1 MLFPSLHFPDVV
13 DYPIESSCG
22 VMRMDD
28 GKRGALEMFKDLSE
42 RLSKVKKE
50 RESIKDEVV
59 EVLKNEED
67 EKFELEDGGR
77 IKLIRQKRRIFK
89 LAEFREEHPDLFEM
103 FSEEREIVFPRYF
116 PEEKGRVRS
125 DRIPALNGRG

>member
-1 MLFPSLHFPDVV
+1 
-13 DYPIESSCG
+13 
-22 VMRMDD
+22 MDD

-103 FSEEREIVFPRYF
+103 FSEER
-116 PEEKGRVRS
+116 
-125 DRIPALNGRG
+125 